1 MTYRSRT
8 DSQFLADYRKILKL
22 GFPVL
27 VSQIGIIIVG
37 FADNI
42 MVGNYSTEALASA
55 SFVNNVFN
63 LPLMAA
69 LGFSYGLTPMVGALY
84 TAGDERKI
92 GRLLRAGT
100 VVNLLISLLLIL
112 AMTAVY
118 FLLPRLGQPANL
130 LPLIRPYMLIHIAGL
145 LPICLFNAFAQWSY
159 GIRNTA
165 MPMWIMLGAN
175 ALNIFGNYL
184 LIYGNGG
191 MPEMGLVGAGLS
203 TLLSRV
209 VCTVLIICVFLLKS
223 DYSGYR
229 DGFRIAQGG
238 GELKRRVANMSW
250 PVALQMCFETAAF
263 SGCAVMCGWL
273 GEIEMAAYQII
284 IIIGTLGFCVYYA
297 MGTAIAVL
305 VSNESAIPAP
315 QGEGFS
321 SSFPEKRTDAAVR
334 MRRKAA
340 AGYAV
345 ILTCC
350 MASSLFF
357 GLGASRVMHIFTSD
371 TAVLAMA
378 GSVILPLVLYQLGDA
393 TQITFANA
401 LRGTGNVR
409 PMMWISLICYMIVG
423 IPSSYILAFPCG
435 MGLYGIVLSFS
446 ISLFLAGALFLYFF
460 LRTTCQTTPGTK

>member
-1 MTYRSRT
+1 MEMQRWRL
-8 DSQFLADYRKILKL
+8 SQFFSDYRRILKL

-69 LGFSYGLTPMVGALY
+69 LGFSYGLTPLVGALF
-84 TAGDERKI
+84 AKGDKRKI
-92 GRLLRAGT
+92 GMTLRAGAI
-100 VVNLLISLLLIL
+100 VNLLVALLLMGI
-112 AMTAVY
+112 MGMVY
-118 FLLPRLGQPANL
+118 LLLPRLDQPEAL

-145 LPICLFNAFAQWSY
+145 LPVALFNAFAQWSY

-184 LIYGNGG
+184 LIYGHWG
-191 MPEMGLVGAGLS
+191 MPELGLTGAGLS
-203 TLLSRV
+203 TLAARIVCAV
-209 VCTVLIICVFLLKS
+209 VIICVFLFEKR
-223 DYSGYR
+223 YSEYR
-229 DGFRIAQGG
+229 AGFATPPAVKG
-238 GELKRRVANMSW
+238 LKRKVTNMSW
-250 PVALQMCFETAAF
+250 PVGLQMGFETAAF

-273 GEIEMAAYQII
+273 GEIDMAAYQII
-284 IIIGTLGFCVYYA
+284 IIIGTLGFCIYYA

-305 VSNESAIPAP
+305 VSNESGIA
-315 QGEGFS
+315 QS
-321 SSFPEKRTDAAVR
+321 AAQPLPPRVR
-334 MRRKAA
+334 MRRKAV

-350 MASSLFF
+350 LASSLFF
-357 GLGASRVMHIFTSD
+357 GLGARHVMHIFTAD
-371 TAVLAMA
+371 PAVLAVA
-378 GSVILPLVLYQLGDA
+378 VSVILPLVLYQLGDA

-409 PMMWISLICYMIVG
+409 PMMWISFFCYMIAG
-423 IPSSYILAFPCG
+423 IPSSYLLAFPCG

-446 ISLFLAGALFLYFF
+446 ISLFLAGALFLYYF
-460 LRTTCQTTPGTK
+460 LRTTRVEA